1 MVLSLYEDK
10 EKLLFEPLRT
20 DHGGYVQNMAWPGM
34 AWPLLACQILS
45 FVLCKNVSRDAIETK
60 THEVLKLGVRK

>member
-1 MVLSLYEDK
+1 MPDQKTSAAHQKSGTAVS
-10 EKLLFEPLRT
+10 
-20 DHGGYVQNMAWPGM
+20 GGYVQNMAWPGM

-45 FVLCKNVSRDAIETK
+45 FVLCKNVSRNAIETK